1 MRKGRTT
8 LTVAAA
14 LGVVAASSLLTACG
28 SGDSDDAVTLRL
40 VAADYGDSKANSSQK
55 YWDGVAAGFEK
66 DHPNIKVDVDV
77 YTWDVVDKKV
87 KDMVAAGD
95 APDMAQIG
103 AYADYAAADKLY
115 PVDKLLSVPVQAD
128 FVGQMSEAGEVKGAQ
143 YGMPFAASTR
153 RLFYNKKLFTEAGI
167 TPPKTWADLV
177 SDAKAL
183 KAQGVRYPFALPLG
197 TEEAQAETLIWML
210 SNGGGYTDNVGSYA
224 LDDKKNVEAL
234 SWLKNSLV
242 TKGLTGPTAPADL
255 NRTPA
260 FQAFAKGQVGML
272 SGHPTL
278 MNMAKAKGVDYGD
291 VAIPGPDGTPKST
304 MGVTD
309 WMMAFKQGG
318 HPKETGAFL
327 DYAYNKQN
335 VLDFSRKYTVAP
347 VTVSASNA
355 MTSSAKDKSLR
366 PFIDELAGAT
376 YYPANKT
383 SWPEVSAEIKKQI
396 GSTVTPQGSAA
407 GTLGAIQNDAAAAES
422 AE

>member
-28 SGDSDDAVTLRL
+28 SGDSDAVTLKL
-40 VAADYGDSKANSSQK
+40 VAADYGDSEANSSQK
-55 YWDGVAAGFEK
+55 YWDDLAAGFEAK
-66 DHPNIKVDVDV
+66 HPDIKVDVDV
-77 YTWDVVDKKV
+77 YSWDVVDKKV

-128 FVGQMSEAGEVKGAQ
+128 FVGQMSQAGEIKGAQ

-153 RLFYNKKLFTEAGI
+153 RLFYNKNLFEKAGI

-224 LDDKKNVEAL
+224 LDDEKNVEAL
-234 SWLKNSLV
+234 SWLKNNLV
-242 TKGLTGPTAPADL
+242 TKGLTGPTEPGKL

-327 DYAYNKQN
+327 DYAYNKKN

-383 SWPEVSAEIKKQI
+383 SWPEVSAAIKKQI